1 MLFKVEL
8 KINGEHYKTLALA
21 KPLSIKKI
29 IEDIDL
35 ESCQI
40 MTCKIDY
47 EYAKLNDIIS
57 DDVRLDCICTNSSE
71 GYLIYQNTLIFV
83 MVKAFYNLFTQ
94 NLKFVIEHSVGAG
107 VFGEV
112 FEGYI
117 ITAEDVKKLKTEMQ
131 KIIKLKLPIEKL
143 TVSPIEA
150 EKIFNKLNRDDVI
163 KNLKFENI
171 DIYKCEDY
179 YDYFLSE
186 LADNTGILKN
196 FDIVFHAPG
205 IILRFPERESLEIN
219 GNFSFPRK
227 LFSAHQEHDK
237 WLNILQVH
245 NVNSLNRAG
254 NDYKLTELIQI
265 EEALHEK
272 KIVDFANQIS
282 HNNDVKII
290 LIAGPTSSGK
300 TSFAKRLSIQLRV
313 NGIFPELIEMDHYF
327 LPRHLSPQK
336 ENGEYDF
343 EALNAI
349 DLDLLN
355 ADLQSVLKGKE
366 VRIPKFNFITGK
378 SEKSYQKIKLDK
390 NEILIFEG
398 IHGLNDN
405 LTFSVPFNQK
415 IKIYVSALN
424 NLNIDAHNRIPTT
437 DSRKFRRI
445 IRDYNFRGYS
455 AEQTL
460 ERWDSIRAGEGENI
474 YPFQENADMMFNSTL
489 TYELGVL
496 KKYIVP
502 LLQDISKY
510 SSVYLEAKRLL
521 KMLSHFSNIPDDLV
535 PSNSILREFIGGSIF
550 KY

>member
-8 KINGEHYKTLALA
+8 KINGKHYKTLALA
-21 KPLSIKKI
+21 KPASIKKI
-29 IEDIDL
+29 IKDIDI
-35 ESCQI
+35 EICPI

-47 EYAKLNDIIS
+47 EYAKLDDIIS
-57 DDVRLDCICTNSSE
+57 DDVRLDCVCTNSSE

-94 NLKFVIEHSVGAG
+94 NLKFVVEHSIGVGI
-107 VFGEV
+107 FGEV
-112 FEGYI
+112 FAGYVI
-117 ITAEDVKKLKTEMQ
+117 STEDVKKLKTEMQ
-131 KIIKLKLPIEKL
+131 RIIGLKLPIEKIN
-143 TVSPIEA
+143 VSPTEA
-150 EKIFNKLNRDDVI
+150 EQIFTKLNREDVI

-171 DIYKCEDY
+171 DIFKCEDY

-186 LADNTGILKN
+186 LADNTEVVDN
-196 FDIVFHAPG
+196 FDLVFHAPG
-205 IILRFPERESLEIN
+205 IILRFPQRDTFEIN
-219 GNFSFPRK
+219 GNFTFPRK

-245 NVNSLNRAG
+245 NVSSLNRAG

-272 KIVDFANQIS
+272 KIVDFAEQIS
-282 HNNDVKII
+282 FNKDVKIV

-327 LPRHLSPQK
+327 LPRHLSPKK

-355 ADLQSVLKGKE
+355 ADLQSVLNGKE

-378 SEKSYQKIKLDK
+378 SKKSHQRIKLDK

-415 IKIYVSALN
+415 IK
-424 NLNIDAHNRIPTT
+424 
-437 DSRKFRRI
+437 F
-445 IRDYNFRGYS
+445 
-455 AEQTL
+455 
-460 ERWDSIRAGEGENI
+460 
-474 YPFQENADMMFNSTL
+474 M
-489 TYELGVL
+489 
-496 KKYIVP
+496 
-502 LLQDISKY
+502 
-510 SSVYLEAKRLL
+510 
-521 KMLSHFSNIPDDLV
+521 
-535 PSNSILREFIGGSIF
+535 
-550 KY
+550 

>member
-1 MLFKVEL
+1 MFKVEVRL
-8 KINGEHYKTLALA
+8 NEVHFKTMALA
-21 KPLSIKKI
+21 KSSSIKEI
-29 IEDIDL
+29 INDL
-35 ESCQI
+35 NIEKHQI
-40 MTCKIDY
+40 LAYKIDH
-47 EYAKLNDIIS
+47 EYANVNEGVS
-57 DDVRLDCICTNSSE
+57 ADVRLDCICLNSSE

-83 MVKAFYNLFTQ
+83 MVKAYYNLFTQ
-94 NLKFVIEHSVGAG
+94 NLKFIVEHSIGSG

-112 FEGYI
+112 FEEYQ
-117 ITAEDVKKLKTEMQ
+117 ITAGDVQKLKAEMQ
-131 KIIKLKLPIEKL
+131 RIIKLNLPIEKL

-150 EKIFNKLNRDDVI
+150 EKIFKKLNREDVI

-186 LADNTGILKN
+186 LADNTGIVKR
-196 FDIVFHAPG
+196 FDLVFHAPG
-205 IILRFPERESLEIN
+205 IILRFPERDSLEIN

-227 LFSAHQEHDK
+227 LFSTHQEHDK

-245 NVNSLNRAG
+245 NVSSLNRAG

-272 KIVDFANQIS
+272 KIVDFAEQIS
-282 HNNDVKII
+282 FNKDVKIV

-327 LPRHLSPQK
+327 LPRHLSPKK

-355 ADLQSVLKGKE
+355 ADLQAVLNGKE
-366 VRIPKFNFITGK
+366 VQLPKFNFITGK
-378 SEKSYQKIKLDK
+378 SEKSHKRIILDK

-415 IKIYVSALN
+415 VKIYVSALN

-460 ERWDSIRAGEGENI
+460 ERWDSIREGEDENI
-474 YPFQENADMMFNSTL
+474 FPFQENADMMFNSTL

-496 KKYIVP
+496 KKYVVP
-502 LLQDISKY
+502 LLQNISKY
-510 SSVYLEAKRLL
+510 SPVYLEAKRLL
-521 KMLSHFSNIPDDLV
+521 KMLAHFSNIPDELV